1 MLRLRRSLRLSR
13 TLRAYSTAPSAPLK
27 VAVIGAGPSGFYAA
41 SRILQLLPA
50 SSDPG
55 SRVQVDMYERLPT
68 PYGLV
73 RYGVAPDHP
82 EVKNCQHKFD
92 ELASDARFNFFGNVS
107 VGTPPPSESRDRLS
121 SYSYPHALHLPLS
134 DVAAHYNALIF
145 SYGASLSNPLASVS
159 GSSSSDTPLAN
170 VYPALA
176 FVGWY
181 NGHPAFA
188 DLNPDLSAIRDVDV
202 VGQGNVALD
211 VARILLSPLSALE
224 KSDLPQN
231 VLDTLAKSTVERVR
245 AVGRRGPAQV
255 AFTTKELREMVKLG
269 VNFPGVDAGLM
280 AQAKAMAQ
288 GDRARTRMLGLMEK
302 PVVGGSKT
310 FELAFLRSPTAFL
323 PDAAGRVAGV
333 EWAIN
338 ELVEGERGVV
348 ARATDAR
355 EMSVAQMV
363 VESVGYRSEP
373 IDGASTIAPF
383 DTARGRLRN
392 DAGRVLDDTGHVNG
406 AYAAGWVA
414 RGPVGVIA
422 TTMQDAYLLVDRLL
436 EDYGEGWA
444 DRPADSPIPVTPQ
457 AGVPDAIERGL
468 KDGTVVDIPR
478 WLKIDAAER
487 ERGKKTGREEREKFR
502 TVAEML
508 EVLG

>member
-1 MLRLRRSLRLSR
+1 V
-13 TLRAYSTAPSAPLK
+13 PL
-27 VAVIGAGPSGFYAA
+27 P
-41 SRILQLLPA
+41 
-50 SSDPG
+50 
-55 SRVQVDMYERLPT
+55 
-68 PYGLV
+68 
-73 RYGVAPDHP
+73 
-82 EVKNCQHKFD
+82 
-92 ELASDARFNFFGNVS
+92 
-107 VGTPPPSESRDRLS
+107 
-121 SYSYPHALHLPLS
+121 
-134 DVAAHYNALIF
+134 DVAAHYNAIIF

-159 GSSSSDTPLAN
+159 GSSSSDSPLGN

-188 DLNPDLSAIRDVDV
+188 DLNPDLSSIKDVDV

-224 KSDLPQN
+224 KSDLPQG
-231 VLDTLAKSTVERVR
+231 VLDTLAKSGVQRVR

-269 VNFPGVDAGLM
+269 VNFPGVDVGLM
-280 AQAKAMAQ
+280 AQAKEMAK
-288 GDRARTRMLGLMEK
+288 GDRARTRMLGLMDK
-302 PVVGGSKT
+302 PVEVAGGKT

-323 PDAAGRVAGV
+323 PDTGGKVGGV

-338 ELVEGERGVV
+338 ELVEGERGMV
-348 ARATDAR
+348 ARQTDAR
-355 EMSVAQMV
+355 ETSVAQMV

-373 IDGASTIAPF
+373 IDGASAIAPF
-383 DTARGRLRN
+383 DTKRGRLNNER
-392 DAGRVLDDTGHVNG
+392 GRVLDDNGHVNG

-422 TTMQDAYLLVDRLL
+422 TTMQDAYGLVDALL

-444 DRPADSPIPVTPQ
+444 DRPAGSPIPTKPEEGIPEAV
-457 AGVPDAIERGL
+457 ERGL
-468 KDGTVVDIPR
+468 KDGSVVDIPR
-478 WLKIDAAER
+478 WLRIDEAEK
-487 ERGKKTGREEREKFR
+487 ELGKKTGREEREKFR
-502 TVAEML
+502 TVGEML